1 MAEVFKEFVNK
12 NITVADLA
20 ADNQS
25 ITLFTNDTNKQAIV
39 RDISINSGQK
49 IDPTKAKLFI
59 GNQIVLDSFQNATG
73 SLLVDSGQ
81 SLVLKLNTALTTG
94 TNISIPVTL
103 QAHKSGQ
110 STMTYR
116 EYTVNLS
123 SGTNTDYE
131 TGAGGAPVVAGTDY
145 SSSAEV
151 GGWANSHLGSSYYG
165 PIYRNSQGKW
175 YGYYT
180 DNNSTMQIRYNHSG
194 TSGSWTQGNTTSYGG
209 PAFDWEAERIYYKA
223 SSSLYYYDVSGTSTA
238 NNSDGSTHNT
248 NTTYQ
253 RGAAVTAAGVTYYYW
268 NYHGSGHGGW
278 FKKSGEP
285 SYYIYMS
292 GSNWGN
298 NMSSGPNLI
307 LAYNSDEQQFYMFQ
321 FNSNDLEASNGFWF
335 GTIKK
340 SIIDTAS
347 SANQQVA
354 EGSDEATN
362 WDTIVANG
370 RFSDTF
376 ALPPIS
382 QARSQDFTSI
392 GGKYVAY
399 PISTTQHRIMECKN
413 KTVSEVAVVDIPFIN
428 DGSNNTGVSYSA
440 LYGGGA
446 HSTNNVEISSY
457 SLDSQVRITGVE
469 IS

>member
-1 MAEVFKEFVNK
+1 MAEAFKEFVNK
-12 NITVADLA
+12 NITAADLA

-81 SLVLKLNTALTTG
+81 SLVLKLNTPLTTG

-103 QAHKSGQ
+103 QAHTSGAG
-110 STMTYR
+110 TMTYR
-116 EYTVNLS
+116 EYTINLS

-131 TGAGGAPVVAGTDY
+131 TGASGAPVVAGTDY

-151 GGWANSHLGSSYYG
+151 TGWANTHLGSSYYG
-165 PIYRNSQGKW
+165 PIYRNSSGKW

-180 DNNSTMQIRYNHSG
+180 DSNSVANLRYNHSG
-194 TSGSWTQGNTTSYGG
+194 SSGSWTQMASTSYSG
-209 PAFDWEAERIYYKA
+209 PAFAWEAERMYLKD
-223 SSSLYYYDVSGTSTA
+223 SSTLYYYDVSGTSTSSTSA
-238 NNSDGSTHNT
+238 GSTHNT

-253 RGAAVTAAGVTYYYW
+253 RGAAVAVDGLPYYYW

-285 SYYIYMS
+285 SYYIYMN
-292 GSNWGN
+292 GNNWGN
-298 NMSSGPNLI
+298 NMSSAPNLI
-307 LAYNSDEQQFYMFQ
+307 LAYNSDESQFYMFQ
-321 FNSNDLEASNGFWF
+321 FNSNTFEASDGFWM

-340 SIIDTAS
+340 SIIDGAS
-347 SANQQVA
+347 SANQGVS
-354 EGSDEATN
+354 EGSNEN
-362 WDTIVANG
+362 SQWDTIVANQ

-376 ALPPIS
+376 GTAPIQ

-399 PISTTQHRIMECKN
+399 PVSATQHRIMECKN

-428 DGSNNTGVSYSA
+428 NGQNHTGVSYSA

-446 HSTNNVEISSY
+446 HSTNNVQISSY